1 MEPGKYVCPLQ
12 QNSGRECGIDGFFMG
27 AVMKH
32 RKATGSGYTFSL
44 SIVAVIFSSK
54 VDIKTEPLC
63 SKKGFRL

>member
-1 MEPGKYVCPLQ
+1 M
-12 QNSGRECGIDGFFMG
+12 DFFMG

-44 SIVAVIFSSK
+44 SVVAVIFSSK

-63 SKKGFRL
+63 REKNPLHLK

>member
-1 MEPGKYVCPLQ
+1 M
-12 QNSGRECGIDGFFMG
+12 DFFMG

-44 SIVAVIFSSK
+44 SVVAVIFSSK

-63 SKKGFRL
+63 REKKPLYILNDYGKWFESSCRIKL

>member
-1 MEPGKYVCPLQ
+1 
-12 QNSGRECGIDGFFMG
+12 MG

-44 SIVAVIFSSK
+44 SVVAVIFSST

-63 SKKGFRL
+63 RKKTHAYILNDDDKWSEVLCFKFGGI